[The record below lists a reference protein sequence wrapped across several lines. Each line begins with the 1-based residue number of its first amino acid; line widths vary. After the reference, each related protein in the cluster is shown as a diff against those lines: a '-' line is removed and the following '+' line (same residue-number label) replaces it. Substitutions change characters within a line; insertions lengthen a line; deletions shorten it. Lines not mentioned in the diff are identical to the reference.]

1 MIRLD
6 FIYFEVGLYI
16 TSQVSVIIELK
27 TLLNSNYFFFIKKL
41 SPAKE
46 DNNSDETGNQIA
58 PTLMP
63 FSHSLTTKEPSSDDY
78 EIKKTTDM
86 KKQYDW
92 SVTND
97 INPINEIVEF
107 HSFDDKENEL
117 STSVSDLD
125 EKSDKRQYMDSEEH
139 LLIQN
144 TTESNLSSSS
154 SSMQM
159 SGKYQLLGYM

>member
-1 MIRLD
+1 
-6 FIYFEVGLYI
+6 
-16 TSQVSVIIELK
+16 
-27 TLLNSNYFFFIKKL
+27 
-41 SPAKE
+41 
-46 DNNSDETGNQIA
+46 
-58 PTLMP
+58 MP